1 MAELTYEGIL
11 QDFVR
16 RNPVVESAAVI
27 TAQGICAASV
37 LKPGIEEETLAA
49 LSAAI
54 SALGSNVLNELK
66 GGRMREVY
74 IRGEGRMIMILEAG
88 EETLLFLVTSEDAR
102 LGLILNEA
110 KRAARQIEEVEA
122 FAPANIDLQQFF
134 GEWKEEELMRFIEDF
149 ALSEEDQDLFGEEGE
164 GK

>member
-1 MAELTYEGIL
+1 MAEMSYEDIL
-11 QDFVR
+11 KDFVQ

-37 LKPGIEEETLAA
+37 LRPGVEEETLAA

-66 GGRMREVY
+66 GGTLKEVY
-74 IRGEGRMIMILEAG
+74 IRGDDRMVLILEAG
-88 EETLLFLVTSEDAR
+88 EDTLLFLVTSNDVR
-102 LGLILNEA
+102 LGLILSEA
-110 KRAARQIEEVEA
+110 KRTARQIEEIEA
-122 FAPANIDLQQFF
+122 FAPANVDLQQFF

-149 ALSEEDQDLFGEEGE
+149 ALSEDEGDLFGEES
-164 GK
+164 